1 MHAFFCSWP
10 LSICFV
16 SGIYQRFQYSKN
28 NNQWL
33 WQFDQTKNQSWS
45 LNMFFCWFVSRDL
58 DISSRQ
64 FAVFVFESLCI
75 CGGRQAG
82 ETGAYA
88 LSGQRSSTH
97 FELDPKSPTALHLIG
112 IGWGEGS
119 WWSDLAILTMWNMD
133 ELDNY
138 VRDAKFMI
146 KMIILITKLP
156 TDMVKFTGH
165 FLSAL
170 SLQQCNTHLK

>member
-1 MHAFFCSWP
+1 
-10 LSICFV
+10 
-16 SGIYQRFQYSKN
+16 
-28 NNQWL
+28 
-33 WQFDQTKNQSWS
+33 
-45 LNMFFCWFVSRDL
+45 MFFCWFVSRDL

-64 FAVFVFESLCI
+64 FVVFVFESICI

-97 FELDPKSPTALHLIG
+97 FELDPNSPHCTALHLIR

-133 ELDNY
+133 EWDNY
-138 VRDAKFMI
+138 VRDTKFMI
-146 KMIILITKLP
+146 KMIILITLITKLP
-156 TDMVKFTGH
+156 TDMIKFTGH
-165 FLSAL
+165 FLFAL
-170 SLQQCNTHLK
+170 SLQHCNTHLKLNFHIRWSVGRYYDHKQNQI

>member
-1 MHAFFCSWP
+1 
-10 LSICFV
+10 
-16 SGIYQRFQYSKN
+16 
-28 NNQWL
+28 
-33 WQFDQTKNQSWS
+33 
-45 LNMFFCWFVSRDL
+45 MFFCWFVLRYL

-64 FAVFVFESLCI
+64 FVVFVFESICI

-119 WWSDLAILTMWNMD
+119 WWSDLVILTMWNMD

-138 VRDAKFMI
+138 VRDTKFMI
-146 KMIILITKLP
+146 KMIILITLITKLP
-156 TDMVKFTGH
+156 TDMIKFTGH
-165 FLSAL
+165 FCLPCLFNNVIHTWNKISTLDEVLADIMII
-170 SLQQCNTHLK
+170 SKIKYKKI